1 MTSPLSGYTL
11 VYGGSFNPPHM
22 GHQLACLYGLE
33 ALGADALWVVPV
45 HEHPFGKE
53 LVSFEHRVRMCELMV
68 EPLGQRALVSTLE
81 KELPSPVRTFELFS
95 ALKSKHPDQSFAMLM
110 GADLLA
116 ERSRWYR
123 FEDLQKLV
131 KIVVV
136 GRGGFESIP
145 GEDVYEI
152 DLPEVSSSDVRDRLQ
167 AGKSVD
173 GLIPSTIRNYLIKS
187 HLYGP
192 VS

>member
-45 HEHPFGKE
+45 HEHPFGKD
-53 LVSFEHRVRMCELMV
+53 LVAFEARVRMCQLMV
-68 EPLGQRALVSTLE
+68 EPLGERATVNTIEQELE
-81 KELPSPVRTFELFS
+81 SPVRTFELFS
-95 ALKSKHPDQSFAMLM
+95 ALKSKYPEKSFAMLM

-123 FEDLQKLV
+123 FEELQKLI

-136 GRGGFESIP
+136 GRGGFESSP
-145 GEDVYEI
+145 GEDVYHV
-152 DLPEVSSSDVRDRLQ
+152 DLPEVSSSDIRDRLRS
-167 AGKSVD
+167 GKSVD

-187 HLYGP
+187 NLYGR

>member
-22 GHQLACLYGLE
+22 GHQLACFYGLE

-45 HEHPFGKE
+45 YEHPFGKD
-53 LVSFEHRVRMCELMV
+53 LVSFEHRVKMCELMV
-68 EPLGQRALVSTLE
+68 QPLGKRAMVSTIEQELE
-81 KELPSPVRTFELFS
+81 SPVRTFELFS
-95 ALKSKHPDQSFAMLM
+95 ELKLKYPERQFAMLM

-123 FEDLQKLV
+123 FEDLQNLV

-136 GRGGFESIP
+136 GRGGFDSSP
-145 GEDVYEI
+145 GENVYDIE
-152 DLPEVSSSDVRDRLQ
+152 LPEVSSSDLRERLRNGE
-167 AGKSVD
+167 AVE
-173 GLIPSTIRNYLIKS
+173 GLMPATIRNYLIKS
-187 HLYGP
+187 NLYDP

>member
-33 ALGADALWVVPV
+33 ALGAEALWVVPV

-53 LVSFEHRVRMCELMV
+53 LIAFEHRMQMCKLMV
-68 EPLGQRALVSTLE
+68 ESLGPRASVNAIE
-81 KELPSPVRTFELFS
+81 QELKSPVRTYELFS
-95 ALKSKHPDQSFAMLM
+95 ALKSKYPEKSFAMLM

-123 FEDLQKLV
+123 FDDLEKLV

-136 GRGGFESIP
+136 GRGGFDSTP
-145 GEDVYEI
+145 GENVYEV
-152 DLPEVSSSDVRDRLQ
+152 DLPEVSSSDIRARLK
-167 AGKSVD
+167 AGQSVD
-173 GLIPSTIRNYLIKS
+173 GLIPVTIRNYLIKS
-187 HLYGP
+187 NLYGSRP
-192 VS
+192 